1 MRGLIPLA
9 AALRRTGVPA
19 AVNIR
24 RQLHWL
30 HPRALVYL
38 VTVAVMLLSI
48 GFLRSG
54 NRDVSPSAALV
65 VDGIGPV
72 LALIIGALALA
83 YFRGF
88 KARSLLFV
96 SMGCVGSGLIDLAHL
111 GYVLTYGARIPPDS
125 LHLLDLWSTAASH
138 LYLAAML
145 LAGWRAAE
153 GRISAAPRDTGRAVA
168 VAQIGGLGFLL
179 ISGLLIQFFLHPERI
194 PGTGVPQ
201 LLGVI
206 SVCVYL
212 GVFGIFLARGDWKRY
227 PFQHWFSLAL
237 ILMAGSEICLVIAR
251 PPSGESLA
259 FASDVLQV
267 AAYGLVL
274 AALVSSTSNLLFQ
287 ASNKQLERRV
297 SEIMSREG
305 WSDVVDSGGGDPTE
319 RTWRVNQAVSF
330 ELDLISNR
338 LRFNEA
344 ALQMFDNRSPVDDMQ
359 RLLEKMHPDDR
370 SRVLAALGRSRDE
383 SVLFKQEFRALLQG
397 EYRWLEAMAGVE
409 SINGIPVRLLGYLDD
424 ISERVEAARA
434 LEASIEAHRKSN
446 SDLQLFA
453 HIVSHDLQE
462 PLRMVSSFLTLLER
476 RYAKD
481 LNDEAREFIQFA
493 VDGAARMRDLL
504 EGLLSYSRVQSAG
517 VSFAETALE
526 DPLRDA
532 LANLSLLLRESA
544 ASIDVGPLPA
554 LPCDAAQMMEL
565 FQNLLSNAVRFRRPV
580 PLSIH
585 IRSRRVAERW
595 VVDVEDNGIGI
606 DPAHFQ
612 RVFQVFQRLNGRE
625 FPGTGIGLA
634 VCSRIMERHG
644 GHMEVASKL
653 GEGSTFSLH
662 F

>member
-1 MRGLIPLA
+1 VRGLIALA
-9 AALRRTGVPA
+9 AALRRTGVPPT

-24 RQLHWL
+24 RQLYWL
-30 HPRALVYL
+30 YLRALVYL
-38 VTVAVMLLSI
+38 ATVAVMVLSI
-48 GFLRSG
+48 GFLQGYHRE
-54 NRDVSPSAALV
+54 VSPSLTLIL
-65 VDGIGPV
+65 DGVGLI
-72 LALIIGALALA
+72 LALIIGALAFA

-88 KARSLLFV
+88 KARPLLFV
-96 SMGCVGSGLIDLAHL
+96 SMGCIGSGLIDLARL
-111 GYVLTYGARIPPDS
+111 GHVLTYGAGIPPHD
-125 LHLLDLWSTAASH
+125 LHLVDYWSIAASH
-138 LYLAAML
+138 FFLAAMI
-145 LAGWRAAE
+145 LAGWRASE
-153 GRISAAPRDTGRAVA
+153 GNISAAPRETGRALT

-179 ISGLLIQFFLHPERI
+179 ITLLLIQFFLHPERI
-194 PGTGVPQ
+194 PDTRVSQ
-201 LLGVI
+201 LLPVI
-206 SVCVYL
+206 SACVYV
-212 GVFGIFLARGDWKRY
+212 GIFGIFLARGDWKRY
-227 PFQHWFSLAL
+227 PFQYWFSLAL
-237 ILMAGSEICLVIAR
+237 ILLAGSEICLVIAR

-267 AAYGLVL
+267 AAYVLVL
-274 AALVSSTSNLLFQ
+274 AALVFSTSNLLSQ

-305 WSDVVDSGGGDPTE
+305 WSDLVDSEGGGDPTE

-330 ELDLISNR
+330 DLDLNSGR

-344 ALQMFDNRSPVDDMQ
+344 ALQLFGNRTPVDNTQ
-359 RLLEKMHPDDR
+359 RLLELMHPDDR
-370 SRVLAALGRSRDE
+370 SRVLAALGRSRHE
-383 SVLFKQEFRALLQG
+383 GVLFKQEFRSLVQG

-424 ISERVEAARA
+424 IGERVEAARA
-434 LEASIEAHRKSN
+434 LEASIEAEHKSN

-481 LNDEAREFIQFA
+481 LDDEAREFIQFA
-493 VDGAARMRDLL
+493 VEGAARMRDLL

-532 LANLSLLLRESA
+532 LANLSLLLREST
-544 ASIDVGPLPA
+544 ASIDVGPLPV

-585 IRSRRVAERW
+585 IRSRGGALGGRCRRQRYRHRSRTF
-595 VVDVEDNGIGI
+595 
-606 DPAHFQ
+606 PA
-612 RVFQVFQRLNGRE
+612 R
-625 FPGTGIGLA
+625 FPGIPA
-634 VCSRIMERHG
+634 PER
-644 GHMEVASKL
+644 A
-653 GEGSTFSLH
+653 
-662 F
+662 